1 MANICNFC
9 NERTETSIVILTTE
23 DSISQWVEFCDVC
36 GDQDLLKNDQT
47 GEIMTPKQLFNR
59 EY

>member
-23 DSISQWVEFCDVC
+23 DSTSQWVEFCDVC